1 MRRKMKKAPFLLTA
15 LLLGLTANVWA
26 GKSDQTII
34 AEASKNHSTVAA
46 AIKAADATP
55 VSVTGTIV
63 RHIQDDHF
71 ELKDNTGSIHVEI
84 DEDLATVQQLKAGT
98 KVKVYGEVD
107 THREKP
113 TDIEVLKIELLK

>member
-1 MRRKMKKAPFLLTA
+1 MKKRPFILTA
-15 LLLGLTANVWA
+15 LLLGLTSNVWA
-26 GKSDQTII
+26 TKSDQTII
-34 AEASKNHSTVAA
+34 VEASKNKTSVAE

-55 VSVTGTIV
+55 VNVTGTIV
-63 RHIQDDHF
+63 RHIKDDHF

-84 DEDLATVQQLKAGT
+84 DEELATVQQLKAGT
-98 KVKVYGEVD
+98 QVKIYGEVD

>member
-1 MRRKMKKAPFLLTA
+1 MRKKKKKAPFLLTA